1 MNDLQ
6 NTSFEKL
13 LAVYRKYFSLHYLN
27 SDIGDKLACIALT
40 CYITN
45 EMRKRGKA
53 ITCYEVLLKVGNNF
67 GELEKET
74 FLKSLGAIC
83 EDLMY
88 GCKTFTDFGIK
99 LEDMPKTLQKLL
111 NNYVPF

>member
-74 FLKSLGAIC
+74 FLKFPNIYFLSSIKKYIC
-83 EDLMY
+83 KIISQIQCLF
-88 GCKTFTDFGIK
+88 K
-99 LEDMPKTLQKLL
+99 
-111 NNYVPF
+111 NNYFIFNFYF